1 LVATVFDARAKPFP
15 IAAILAVGTFL
26 FVLGGYSAAHDL
38 WPWTW
43 LRQLNAALRGPVAPS
58 SPREF
63 TFGSFGRLTAKPQS
77 EAVDCPRQD
86 AHTAVLLI
94 AGQSNAANFGGQP
107 TVSAHGA
114 RIVNFHSGRCYVAGS
129 PLLGSTGTW
138 GEYWTETANLLVSFG
153 HFERIV
159 LVPAAIGGTSI
170 ARWSAG
176 ADLNRMLLH
185 TAAGVAAAGLT
196 ITHVLWHQGEED
208 AGRGMRESDY
218 RAHFDSLVKS
228 LRGIGVTAPV
238 YVSVATKCLLLGPY
252 SENKPVA
259 RAQAKLPSVE
269 AGVRAGVD
277 SDRLLAD
284 TDRFDGCHLSG
295 SGTFKMA
302 RAWAELLGVAR

>member
-1 LVATVFDARAKPFP
+1 MATVFDARPNLIP
-15 IAAILAVGTFL
+15 IAAAVAGATILFG
-26 FVLGGYSAAHDL
+26 LGGYSATRDL

-43 LRQLNAALRGPVAPS
+43 LRQLKTALRGPPPPS
-58 SPREF
+58 SPRGF
-63 TFGSFGRLTAKPQS
+63 TFGTFGRLTGKSQS

-86 AHTAVLLI
+86 AHTAVFLV

-114 RIVNFHSGRCYVAGS
+114 RIVNFYYGRCYVAGS

-138 GEYWTETANLLVSFG
+138 GEYWTETANLLVSSG

-159 LVPAAIGGTSI
+159 LVPAAISGTSI

-176 ADLNRMLLH
+176 ADLNHMLLR
-185 TAAGVAAAGLT
+185 TAESVAAAGLT
-196 ITHVLWHQGEED
+196 VTHMLWHQGEED
-208 AGRGMRESDY
+208 AWRGMRESDY
-218 RAHFDSLVKS
+218 RAHFGSLVRS

-238 YVSVATKCLLLGPY
+238 YVSVATKCLLMGPY
-252 SENKPVA
+252 SQDGPIA
-259 RAQAKLPSVE
+259 RAQADLPSVE
-269 AGVRAGVD
+269 AGVRAGVN

-284 TDRFDGCHLSG
+284 ADRFDGCHLSG

-302 RAWAELLGVAR
+302 HAWAELLGADR

>member
-1 LVATVFDARAKPFP
+1 VFDVRAKLFP
-15 IAAILAVGTFL
+15 IAAVLAVGAFL
-26 FVLGGYSAAHDL
+26 FGLGGYSATHVM

-43 LRQLNAALRGPVAPS
+43 LRQLKTALHDPPPPS

-63 TFGSFGRLTAKPQS
+63 TFGPFGRLTAKPQS

-86 AHTAVLLI
+86 ARTAVFLI
-94 AGQSNAANFGGQP
+94 AGQSNAANSGGQP
-107 TVSAHGA
+107 TLSAHGA

-138 GEYWTETANLLVSFG
+138 GEYWTETANLLVGSG

-176 ADLNRMLLH
+176 ADLNDMLLH
-185 TAAGVAAAGLT
+185 TAAGVASAGLT

-208 AGRGMRESDY
+208 AGTGMRGSDY
-218 RAHFDSLVKS
+218 RARFGSLVKS

-238 YVSVATKCLLLGPY
+238 YVSVATKCLLLGPHT
-252 SENKPVA
+252 EGNPVA
-259 RAQAKLPSVE
+259 RAQAELPAAE

-302 RAWAELLGVAR
+302 RAWSELLGVAR